1 MKREKD
7 KVVIGFFPEPDQA
20 TRAIAGLIEN
30 GLCRET
36 INALS
41 SVPYPEGHFGTDN
54 RKSFLPLFPLVG
66 GVLGAISGFL
76 LAAGTA
82 LLYPLPTGGKAI
94 VALPTVGII
103 TYEVMM
109 LGAIV
114 GTVIGLLIDSRLPP
128 IKTRAYD
135 KRISEGQIG
144 VLVGCDTEEEINL
157 VRELLTRHGAK
168 ETERIN
174 GVKL

>member
-1 MKREKD
+1 MKTGTN
-7 KVVIGFFPEPDQA
+7 KVVIGLFLEPDIA
-20 TRAIAGLIEN
+20 TRAITGLLEESIQRN
-30 GLCRET
+30 A

-41 SVPYPEGHFGTDN
+41 SVPYPEGHFGTDT
-54 RKSFLPLFPLVG
+54 RKSFLSFFPLVG
-66 GVLGAISGFL
+66 GFFGAILGFL

-94 VALPTVGII
+94 VALPTVSII

-114 GTVIGLLIDSRLPP
+114 GTVIGLLIDSRLPG
-128 IKTRAYD
+128 IMTRAYD

-144 VLVGCDTEEEINL
+144 IVVGCKTEEEINL
-157 VRELLTRHGAK
+157 VQDILIRHGAK
-168 ETERIN
+168 ATQRID

>member
-1 MKREKD
+1 MKRGKD
-7 KVVIGFFPEPDQA
+7 KVVIGFFLEPDIA
-20 TRAIAGLIEN
+20 TRAISALLKGGIR
-30 GLCRET
+30 REA

-41 SVPYPEGHFGTDN
+41 SVPYPEGYFGTDT
-54 RKSFLPLFPLVG
+54 RKSLLSLFALVG
-66 GVLGAISGFL
+66 GLFGIILGYL

-109 LGAIV
+109 LSALV
-114 GTVIGLLIDSRLPP
+114 GTVIGLLIDGRLPR
-128 IKTRAYD
+128 IKKRAYD

-144 VLVGCDTEEEINL
+144 VLAGCETEEEINL
-157 VRELLTRHGAK
+157 VQEILTQHGAK
-168 ETERIN
+168 ETQRID